1 MLGNNEDL
9 EAKIADGTI
18 SIEEYNGIKPLL
30 KTLLGDSSIVQNAS
44 RAAGDQLDIY
54 NRNNPTKKILS
65 GDSSN
70 TQAAARQG
78 GNALNTYNANNPERK
93 PARKCRWSCRCGFKW

>member
-54 NRNNPTKKILS
+54 NRNNPTKKYLVEILLIPKLQL
-65 GDSSN
+65 DKV
-70 TQAAARQG
+70 AMH
-78 GNALNTYNANNPERK
+78 
-93 PARKCRWSCRCGFKW
+93 